1 MLHLPG
7 QLHLCRRLSLNAS
20 SITFQL
26 RYASTTAA
34 STSRNRGGF
43 ERIKYPQRGG
53 QNLSDRYQRLQKSVR
68 GKELF
73 ERRIAD
79 LRGDAGSAASP
90 DKVRSSNV
98 KTFMGF
104 VVPEEP
110 KEPSDEECCMSGCA
124 VCVYDLYDEARTDYK
139 KSVESLRSSL
149 RLLNVPEDT
158 WPQNIQTAPRKL
170 TERKKSVTM
179 SAFEEL
185 EMRLKQKQEQQAISV
200 EDVPEARRSKGK
212 KQAILPDASSVYEG
226 LRWVIFSNR

>member
-1 MLHLPG
+1 MHPLLRHLLPG
-7 QLHLCRRLSLNAS
+7 IVEVSNES
-20 SITFQL
+20 SIPSEV
-26 RYASTTAA
+26 AK
-34 STSRNRGGF
+34 TS
-43 ERIKYPQRGG
+43 
-53 QNLSDRYQRLQKSVR
+53 L
-68 GKELF
+68 
-73 ERRIAD
+73 IAIND
-79 LRGDAGSAASP
+79 CKTSP

-200 EDVPEARRSKGK
+200 G
-212 KQAILPDASSVYEG
+212 
-226 LRWVIFSNR
+226 